1 MNGELLTAE
10 QAAEQLQLHADTV
23 RRLLREGEIPG
34 RKVGKR
40 QWRISAAVL
49 KEYIEKEPV
58 EWAVKQRPPK
68 TVKRPVK

>member
-1 MNGELLTAE
+1 MSDELLTAE
-10 QAAEQLQLHADTV
+10 QAAERLQLHADTV

-49 KEYIEKEPV
+49 KDYIEKDPAEL
-58 EWAVKQRPPK
+58 ADKKKPPK
-68 TVKRPVK
+68 TVKRSVK

>member
-1 MNGELLTAE
+1 MSDELLTAE
-10 QAAEQLQLHADTV
+10 QAAERLQLHADTV

-49 KEYIEKEPV
+49 KDYIEKDPAER
-58 EWAVKQRPPK
+58 AVKQKPLK
-68 TVKRPVK
+68 TVKRSVK

>member
-1 MNGELLTAE
+1 MSDELLTAE
-10 QAAEQLQLHADTV
+10 QAAERLQLHADTV

-49 KEYIEKEPV
+49 KDYIEKDPAEQKP
-58 EWAVKQRPPK
+58 QR
-68 TVKRPVK
+68 TVKRSVK

>member
-1 MNGELLTAE
+1 MSDELLTAE
-10 QAAEQLQLHADTV
+10 QAAERLQLHADTV

-49 KEYIEKEPV
+49 KDYIEKEPV
-58 EWAVKQRPPK
+58 AVKRKLPK